1 MESAV
6 GYELAALR
14 CQFAEMCAMA
24 AEAMNHATHA
34 LLLADIDVAEAVI
47 AERDDIAAM
56 SASAEETTFRLL
68 AWQRPLAGELRMMAN
83 AIRIAADAERMGELA
98 LQVAEIARRH
108 YPRPAVPAEVSGR
121 VAELSAMAVQ
131 LACAAQE
138 VLLSREPRL
147 AADLRRDDGAVH
159 RLYRQLLALLIDPN
173 WRYGV
178 ARGVDVALV
187 SLLYERFA
195 DYAVHLAERY
205 TFQTNGYRL
214 PVRSRKVA
222 PLTNRHR

>member
-6 GYELAALR
+6 GYELAVLN
-14 CQFAEMCAMA
+14 CQLAEMCAMA

-47 AERDDIAAM
+47 AERDEIAAM

-68 AWQRPLAGELRMMAN
+68 AWQRPVAGELRVMVN
-83 AIRIAADAERMGELA
+83 AIRIAADAERMGEVA

-108 YPRPAVPAEVSGR
+108 YPRHAVPADVSGR

-138 VLLSREPRL
+138 VLLSRDPRL

-159 RLYRQLLALLIDPN
+159 RLYRQLLSVLIDPN
-173 WRYGV
+173 WGYGV
-178 ARGVDVALV
+178 ARGVDVAVV

-205 TFQTNGYRL
+205 TFHTNGYRL
-214 PVRSRKVA
+214 PVQPRKVT
-222 PLTNRHR
+222 PLTNRRR

>member
-6 GYELAALR
+6 GYELAALS
-14 CQFAEMCAMA
+14 CQLAEMCAMA
-24 AEAMNHATHA
+24 GEAMNRATHA

-68 AWQRPLAGELRMMAN
+68 AWQRPVAGELRVIVN
-83 AIRIAADAERMGELA
+83 AVRIAADAERMGELA
-98 LQVAEIARRH
+98 VQVADIARRH
-108 YPRPAVPAEVSGR
+108 HPRHAVPADVSGR

-159 RLYRQLLALLIDPN
+159 RLYRQLLSVLIDPS
-173 WRYGV
+173 WGYGV
-178 ARGVDVALV
+178 TRGVDVALL

-195 DYAVHLAERY
+195 DYAVHIAERFTY
-205 TFQTNGYRL
+205 QTNGYRSRAL
-214 PVRSRKVA
+214 TGGAKRSA
-222 PLTNRHR
+222 TESA